1 MDCSQTALPPL
12 PANISAP
19 TVAAVI
25 PSASKSNTAVS
36 PTSALTSPPKVAVSA
51 HESPLLVLPV
61 NRLAGHLWGIAS
73 RLIRRHRPR
82 LRRFGRVNRPPSA
95 GRRHN
100 PPPPH
105 CIGVLPG
112 FRTFY
117 SAPSR
122 PPPPPS
128 SRPL

>member
-25 PSASKSNTAVS
+25 PSASESNTTVS
-36 PTSALTSPPKVAVSA
+36 PTSTPTSPPKVAVSA

-82 LRRFGRVNRPPSA
+82 LRRFGRVHPLPTA
-95 GRRHN
+95 GR
-100 PPPPH
+100 
-105 CIGVLPG
+105 
-112 FRTFY
+112 
-117 SAPSR
+117 R
-122 PPPPPS
+122 PPPP
-128 SRPL
+128 RRHCRG